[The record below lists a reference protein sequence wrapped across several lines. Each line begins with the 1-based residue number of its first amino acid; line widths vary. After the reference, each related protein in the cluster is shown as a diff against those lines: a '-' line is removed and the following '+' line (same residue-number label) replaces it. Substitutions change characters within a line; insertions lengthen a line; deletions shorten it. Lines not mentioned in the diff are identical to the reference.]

1 MGDTFPVLRRF
12 VVLDVALVALTIVV
26 FAVLVLVLRGLERL

>member
-1 MGDTFPVLRRF
+1 MEDATTSVRRC
-12 VVLDVALVALTIVV
+12 VVLDVALVVLTIVV